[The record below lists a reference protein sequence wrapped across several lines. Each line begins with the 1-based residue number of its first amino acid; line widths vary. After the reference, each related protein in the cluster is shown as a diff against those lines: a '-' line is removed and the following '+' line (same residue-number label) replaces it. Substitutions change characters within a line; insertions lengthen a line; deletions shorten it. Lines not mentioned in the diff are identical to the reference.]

1 MVQAINCGQLAGGTL
16 TINPAVFT
24 NQGTVAVSNGET
36 LNVNASG
43 SIGGFTVSGSGSR
56 LTFNGSGYVIGQPL
70 TIGAGT
76 TLTLNGVWTNASTI
90 TATGATLNLGDG
102 SNGWTNTGTIHAT
115 DSTVNLGG
123 AWTLAGLGT
132 FNRTGGTVNLTGTL
146 DNTGGTLALDAAT
159 GSWNLLGGTIKGG
172 TITMSGGAQ
181 LVATGNGG
189 TLDGVTLASDLDLAS
204 TNGAFVYILNGL
216 TLDNATVWL
225 GNAAGTTYGGCISTT
240 RARSGA
246 PARWCWA
253 RAAATSCEPTTR
265 PITTRE
271 P

>member
-1 MVQAINCGQLAGGTL
+1 M
-16 TINPAVFT
+16 
-24 NQGTVAVSNGET
+24 
-36 LNVNASG
+36 
-43 SIGGFTVSGSGSR
+43 
-56 LTFNGSGYVIGQPL
+56 
-70 TIGAGT
+70 
-76 TLTLNGVWTNASTI
+76 WTNASTI

-181 LVATGNGG
+181 LVATGSGG
-189 TLDGVTLASDLDLAS
+189 TLDGVTLNGDLDLTAQYAS
-204 TNGAFVYILNGL
+204 LTVTNGLVLNG
-216 TLDNATVWL
+216 TATIGV
-225 GNAAGTTYGGCISTT
+225 T
-240 RARSGA
+240 
-246 PARWCWA
+246 
-253 RAAATSCEPTTR
+253 AATGETKCCSWAVRHSRVMERSSLGMWSYSTSS
-265 PITTRE
+265 
-271 P
+271 